1 MALNAKYDHLLV
13 EESRYQTWLEKG
25 YFTAGDKSKDPFC
38 IVIPPPNVT
47 GKLHLGHAW
56 DTTLQDMVARYKRMQ
71 GYDMLWLPGMDH
83 AGIATQAK
91 VDERLKKEGISR
103 YDLGREKFL
112 DRAWEWKEEYASF
125 IRSQWA
131 KMGLSLDY
139 TRERFTLDEGLSA
152 AVRRVFVNLYNEG
165 LIYRGERIIN
175 WDVEAKT
182 ALSNIEVIHKE
193 VEGAMY
199 YFKYT
204 VQETGE
210 TLVIATTRPE
220 TMFADQAIFVHPDDE
235 RYQHLIGK
243 HAINPANGEA
253 LPIMADDYI
262 DMSFGTAVM
271 KCTPAHDPNDF
282 MLAKKYNLDMPI
294 CMHPDGTMNA
304 MAHKYEGMERFAC
317 RKALV
322 ADFEA
327 AGVVDHIEKHM
338 HQVGHSERLTCL
350 VQNGETNFDTDLF
363 LPLIE
368 ATEKYTNMPYSV
380 RENKM
385 SYRVIADHIRTVTFA
400 LADGA
405 LFSNEGRGYV
415 LRRVLRRAVRFGKKL
430 KIEGAFMYRL
440 VPVVYEIMK
449 DFYPYLGEKLDY
461 IAKLVKAEEERFHA
475 TLADGEKLLMDVME
489 KCKDTKVID
498 GANCFK
504 LYDTYGFPLE
514 LTLEIAEEQ
523 GYSVDK
529 AGFDAEMNKQRE
541 RARNAREDA
550 ESMSSQS
557 ADLMAF
563 TQESIFKG
571 YDERT
576 CEATVIGLFQN
587 GVKVDEINDE
597 GDMILDV
604 TVCYGESG
612 GQVGDSAAISGDA
625 SGRIENTIKAPHKQH
640 LHHVK
645 VSEGTLKV
653 GSKLTVVVDEAKRDA
668 ITRNHS
674 ATHLLQSA
682 LKQVVGNHI
691 QQAGS
696 YVNDE
701 YLRFDFTHFEKV
713 NDAQL
718 KEIET
723 LINEYIAAHHEV
735 SKVEMNIEDAKSSGA
750 TALFDEKYGDVVRV
764 VTMGDVSKEFCGG
777 CHVCNTQEIGVVK
790 IVSEESIGSGIRRI
804 TAKTSFA
811 AYAEF
816 AALEATMGRIAE
828 TMKLKGLG
836 QVEPKVEQM
845 LNEIA
850 MLKKQI
856 ASLQNEM
863 FTLKANELS
872 SNVKAGSKVNYL
884 VQRFDGVDGKALK
897 DIVSTLKGTCE
908 NIVVFLASADE
919 DKITFVAGAD
929 KAAIANGFKCGDLVK
944 EAALMTGGKGGGRPD
959 LAQAGGKD
967 LAKLSEA
974 LEFITNKLA

>member
-1 MALNAKYDHLLV
+1 MRHLTGNEIRSMFLKYFEKHGHMVEPGASLVPHNDPTLLWINAGVAALKKYFDGSEKPTCPRICNAQKSIRTNDIENVGKTARHHTFFEMLGNFSIGDYFKREAIHFAWEFLTSEEYIGFDKNRLYITVYIDDEEAYDIWTKEIGVDPAHIL
-13 EESRYQTWLEKG
+13 K
-25 YFTAGDKSKDPFC
+25 TAGNFWEIGEGPSGPDTEIFYDRGVEYDPEGIGERLFFEELENDRY
-38 IVIPPPNVT
+38 IEVWNNVFSQYDAKE
-47 GKLHLGHAW
+47 G
-56 DTTLQDMVARYKRMQ
+56 VARKDYKE
-71 GYDMLWLPGMDH
+71 LPQKNIDTG
-83 AGIATQAK
+83 
-91 VDERLKKEGISR
+91 
-103 YDLGREKFL
+103 
-112 DRAWEWKEEYASF
+112 
-125 IRSQWA
+125 
-131 KMGLSLDY
+131 MGL
-139 TRERFTLDEGLSA
+139 
-152 AVRRVFVNLYNEG
+152 
-165 LIYRGERIIN
+165 
-175 WDVEAKT
+175 
-182 ALSNIEVIHKE
+182 
-193 VEGAMY
+193 
-199 YFKYT
+199 
-204 VQETGE
+204 
-210 TLVIATTRPE
+210 
-220 TMFADQAIFVHPDDE
+220 
-235 RYQHLIGK
+235 
-243 HAINPANGEA
+243 
-253 LPIMADDYI
+253 
-262 DMSFGTAVM
+262 
-271 KCTPAHDPNDF
+271 
-282 MLAKKYNLDMPI
+282 
-294 CMHPDGTMNA
+294 
-304 MAHKYEGMERFAC
+304 
-317 RKALV
+317 
-322 ADFEA
+322 
-327 AGVVDHIEKHM
+327 
-338 HQVGHSERLTCL
+338 ERLTCL

-368 ATEKYTNMPYSV
+368 ATEKYTSMPYSV

-385 SYRVIADHIRTVTFA
+385 AYRVIADHIRTVTFA

-449 DFYPYLGEKLDY
+449 DFYPYLEEKLDY

-735 SKVEMNIEDAKSSGA
+735 SKVEMNIEDAKASGA